1 MCVKVEIKVF
11 YHASFVVEVSENF
24 SIIHTLNSATNFAQE
39 PELLT
44 TEMYFLTL
52 NVAHLQSKLVNKVM
66 INK

>member
-39 PELLT
+39 SELLT

>member
-11 YHASFVVEVSENF
+11 NHASFVVEISENF
-24 SIIHTLNSATNFAQE
+24 SIINTLNSAINFAQE
-39 PELLT
+39 PEFLT

-52 NVAHLQSKLVNKVM
+52 NVTHLQSKLVNKVM

>member
-1 MCVKVEIKVF
+1 MCVKVEIKIF
-11 YHASFVVEVSENF
+11 NHASFVVEISENF
-24 SIIHTLNSATNFAQE
+24 SIIHTLNSAINFAQE
-39 PELLT
+39 PKLLT